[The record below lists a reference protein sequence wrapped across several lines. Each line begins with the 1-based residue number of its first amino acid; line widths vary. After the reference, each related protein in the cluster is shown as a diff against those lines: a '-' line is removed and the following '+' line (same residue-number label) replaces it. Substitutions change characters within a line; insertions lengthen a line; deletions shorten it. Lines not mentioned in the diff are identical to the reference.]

1 MRQIDTNKARQG
13 RWGTQ
18 VLTILIAGLL
28 LASVAWFVAENYGE
42 AIETP
47 ATQEGSGGTTESG
60 AGTATPPPA
69 Q

>member
-1 MRQIDTNKARQG
+1 MMQINTDKARQG

-18 VLTILIAGLL
+18 VLIVLVCGLI
-28 LASVAWFVAENYGE
+28 LASIAWFIAENYVE

-47 ATQEGSGGTTESG
+47 ATADGPGGTTQQVQ
-60 AGTATPPPA
+60 P